1 LPFEFPFES
10 AISDLSSVE
19 VSEIGIDSHLCPE
32 RAGKAAIG
40 DGALEALEPLARV
53 GASSGLVCARRQL
66 AFVRDEPDEL

>member
-1 LPFEFPFES
+1 
-10 AISDLSSVE
+10 
-19 VSEIGIDSHLCPE
+19 LCPE

-66 AFVRDEPDEL
+66 AFARDEPDEL